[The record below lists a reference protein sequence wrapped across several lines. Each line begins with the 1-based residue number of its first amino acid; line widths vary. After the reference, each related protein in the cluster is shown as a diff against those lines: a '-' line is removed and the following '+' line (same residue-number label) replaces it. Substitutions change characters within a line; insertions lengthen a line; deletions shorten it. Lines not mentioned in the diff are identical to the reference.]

1 MGCGSGGW
9 VQMGFGLEFAMGLI
23 LRWISGWVFS
33 FGFKFCGFLFCGFC
47 FDFCCGS
54 SIGS

>member
-23 LRWISGWVFS
+23 LRWILG
-33 FGFKFCGFLFCGFC
+33 GFFLLDSNFVGFC
-47 FDFCCGS
+47 FVDFALIFVVGHL
-54 SIGS
+54 

>member
-1 MGCGSGGW
+1 
-9 VQMGFGLEFAMGLI
+9 MGFGLEFAMGLI
-23 LRWISGWVFS
+23 LRWILGSVFP
-33 FGFKFCGFLFCGFC
+33 FGFRFCGFC

>member
-1 MGCGSGGW
+1 
-9 VQMGFGLEFAMGLI
+9 MGFGLEFAMGLFEMDF
-23 LRWISGWVFS
+23 VM
-33 FGFKFCGFLFCGFC
+33 GFRFCGFLFCGFC

>member
-1 MGCGSGGW
+1 
-9 VQMGFGLEFAMGLI
+9 MGFGLEFAMGL
-23 LRWISGWVFS
+23 FEMD
-33 FGFKFCGFLFCGFC
+33 FGMGFRFCGFLFCGFC

>member
-1 MGCGSGGW
+1 
-9 VQMGFGLEFAMGLI
+9 MGFGLEFAMGL
-23 LRWISGWVFS
+23 FEMD
-33 FGFKFCGFLFCGFC
+33 FMMGFRFCGFC